1 VAGRKVY
8 RTRAGRRKQNTVKA
22 FQILVIVLLLAALVY
37 LGYIL
42 AGPLFKF
49 LNRSDDIQPQGWTPP
64 VSSEVTA
71 PVTKIQDNLGSE
83 TGGTIFEP
91 PVNKSLTGFT
101 LPVSALSSKS
111 ALENAVSDAKANG
124 YTGVVVPLK
133 LPGGALT
140 YKTEAEMAVSAGI
153 VTGSLTASEIA
164 DVIIANEM
172 TPVCSINLLEDNTSF
187 TNYRGVYKFE
197 SDNSRWLDN
206 SPANGGKP
214 WISPFDEDAKEY
226 LKTIATEA
234 ASAGF
239 TDVIFD
245 GLVFPPFR
253 NSDLNYVGSK
263 VSSPT
268 RYEALLDI
276 WEIVSTAVSDNNG
289 TPFLEMPAERIAEG
303 TAEILHPDR
312 LGGTV
317 AVIKYDASSFPTT
330 IVVNGTETIL
340 SDMDVTTR
348 VSFIFGLCKDKI
360 GDMPLYPYITG
371 LTQSDI
377 STAVDTVVNMGYSSY
392 FV

>member
-1 VAGRKVY
+1 VAGRKVF
-8 RTRAGRRKQNTVKA
+8 RTKAGRRKQNTAKA
-22 FQILVIVLLLAALVY
+22 FQILVILLLLAALVY

-49 LNRSDDIQPQGWTPP
+49 LNRDNDIKPQGWTPP
-64 VSSEVTA
+64 VSSESTA
-71 PVTKIQDNLGSE
+71 PVTKIQDNIGSE
-83 TGGTIFEP
+83 TGGTVFEP
-91 PVNKSLTGFT
+91 PINKSVTGFS
-101 LPVSALSSKS
+101 LPVSALASKT
-111 ALENAVSDAKANG
+111 ALADAVADAKANG
-124 YTGVVVPLK
+124 YTAVVIPLK

-153 VTGSLTASEIA
+153 VTGTLTASDIA
-164 DVIIANEM
+164 GTIVAAEM
-172 TPVCSINLLEDNTSF
+172 TPICSINLLEDNTNF

-214 WISPFDEDAKEY
+214 WISPFDTDAQDY
-226 LKTIATEA
+226 LKTIAAEA

-263 VSSPT
+263 VLSPT
-268 RYEALLDI
+268 RYEALLSVWD
-276 WEIVSTAVSDNNG
+276 IVSEAVSENG
-289 TPFLEMPAERIAEG
+289 GKPVLMMSADAVAQG
-303 TAEILHPDR
+303 TAEVLHPDR
-312 LGGTV
+312 LGETA
-317 AVIKYDASSFPTT
+317 AVIKIDVATFPTT
-330 IVVNGTETIL
+330 IVVNGTETVL
-340 SDMDVTTR
+340 TDMDINTR
-348 VSFIFGLCKDKI
+348 VRFILDICRDKT
-360 GDMPLYPYITG
+360 GSMPVYPYITG

-377 STAVDTVVNMGYSSY
+377 STAVDTVVDMGYSSY